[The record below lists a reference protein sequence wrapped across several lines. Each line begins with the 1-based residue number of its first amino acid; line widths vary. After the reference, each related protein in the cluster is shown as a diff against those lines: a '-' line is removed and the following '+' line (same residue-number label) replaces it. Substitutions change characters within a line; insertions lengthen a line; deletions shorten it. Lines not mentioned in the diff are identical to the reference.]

1 MAKWIEYLL
10 KKKPADEDML
20 MLEDAETHNNKRVS
34 FSGIADW
41 LIEKMKKNNLISGA
55 LRFKGSSAYAALPG
69 KGAAENDYYY
79 CSDGDGTHGPGY
91 YAWNGSSWIWIG
103 NNDKG
108 IDKSLKVE
116 GAAAEA
122 AATGE
127 AIASLK
133 EDKANKITYL
143 EYGVNVTNGERG
155 YQCQSIVDLS
165 QPIYIVITPKTTNTF
180 NVFLTH
186 GTREVQFLTSY
197 TINGGESYTW
207 EFNSEFI
214 DAISQ
219 QYGKNTY
226 DDEWRINIRNA
237 TNSMNYFY
245 SIYIK
250 ENERVEKNNCVYVSS
265 LKIEGTFSLP
275 SSACNYMQ
283 MKHKNEPC
291 CVYIKNG
298 IYIEKLTDNF
308 PYAPINI
315 ADSMISVIGE
325 SRDNVIINITN
336 SNTKQNRIMHIGG
349 FQTVKNI
356 TMHVFADETY
366 KGNNGNN
373 PYVIHNDDT
382 YNEYNDHYTTTV
394 ENCVLY
400 SECSSPVG
408 AGLHGKQTQIYK
420 DVTCIYNSKYDNQQG
435 ALYIHG
441 ASNEGQIPDG
451 VIIDGCIAISKNGAL
466 ALAMPSVTSFV
477 PYTETPTTIRRT
489 ILATSGS
496 AEVATDFK
504 ATHKMTN
511 DSKLN
516 SNAYINI

>member
-1 MAKWIEYLL
+1 MADTFKGIITADGKKRQLPYRNVIETPMSDETLSIQGAF
-10 KKKPADEDML
+10 ADSKAVGDRFKEVN
-20 MLEDAETHNNKRVS
+20 AET
-34 FSGIADW
+34 D
-41 LIEKMKKNNLISGA
+41 
-55 LRFKGSSAYAALPG
+55 
-69 KGAAENDYYY
+69 
-79 CSDGDGTHGPGY
+79 
-91 YAWNGSSWIWIG
+91 
-103 NNDKG
+103 
-108 IDKSLKVE
+108 
-116 GAAAEA
+116 
-122 AATGE
+122 
-127 AIASLK
+127 SLK

-207 EFNSEFI
+207 EFNREFI

-366 KGNNGNN
+366 KGNNGND

-451 VIIDGCIAISKNGAL
+451 IIIDGCIAISKNGAL

-496 AEVATDFK
+496 TEVAADFK